1 MFIYDSHLK
10 KKVKFEPIKEGQASV
25 YVCGPTVYDDA
36 HLGHARSSIVFDL
49 LRRVL
54 IELGYKV
61 TFVKN
66 FTDIDDKIINKMK
79 DSGKTLEEITSHYI
93 KRYKDDM
100 HSLKVL
106 DADIEPKATET
117 IDEIIKMTESLLKS
131 GCAYKLEDGIYFD
144 TSKDSLYL
152 SLSGRFEDKNLQNR
166 VECHLGKK
174 DQKDFALWK
183 YSKENEPS
191 YEAPFGKGRP
201 GWHIECSAMIQKH
214 LANEGKYQIDIH
226 GGGADLL
233 FPHHENEAAQTR
245 CSTHQTLAKYWM
257 HNSFVNIN
265 GEKMSKSLGNS
276 FFIKDALKIYDGEI
290 LRFYLLST
298 HYRQNFNFNEEDLL
312 NSKKRLDKLYRLKRR
327 IYPTGS
333 SKYNKKFRD
342 ELLGALSDDLNISKA
357 LSIIDE
363 MISSTNE
370 KLDINPKDKALKKEI
385 LANIE
390 LISKVLGIGEKE
402 SFEYFQLGVS
412 EEEKNK
418 IKTLIK
424 KRDEAKKSKD
434 YKTADTIRN
443 DLERLDIMIMDTPEG
458 TKWEKRY

>member
-10 KKVKFEPIKEGQASV
+10 KKVKFEPIKEGQVSV

-79 DSGKTLEEITSHYI
+79 DSGKTLEEITSYYI

-100 HSLKVL
+100 HSLNVM

-131 GCAYKLEDGIYFD
+131 NCAYKLGDGIYFD
-144 TSKDSLYL
+144 TSKDSKYL
-152 SLSGRFEDKNLQNR
+152 SLSGRYEDKNLQNR

-191 YEAPFGKGRP
+191 YKAPFGKGRP

-276 FFIKDALKIYDGEI
+276 FFIKDALKVYDGEI

-327 IYPTGS
+327 IYPTS
-333 SKYNKKFRD
+333 SLAYNKNFKD
-342 ELLGALSDDLNISKA
+342 ELLKALSDDLNISKA
-357 LSIIDE
+357 LSVIDE
-363 MISSTNE
+363 MINSSNE

-402 SFEYFQLGVS
+402 SFEYFQLGVNK
-412 EEEKNK
+412 EEKEK
-418 IKTLIK
+418 IETLIK

-443 DLERLDIMIMDTPEG
+443 ELERLDIMIMDTPEG